1 MHCYQALV
9 CYSAMGHLRTTYPE
23 LIGTPGQ
30 RGSPPRSWWCPVVGM
45 YRLEPN
51 WWVQSG
57 AGECKGS
64 RPALPFHHTTVVL
77 RCSYPA
83 AVHRPSTEVYIYL
96 GGHHWTWGY
105 NHSSGVPGTLMASNI
120 ELEKLDKFDGDMDR
134 SLPTGCLMSIS
145 FAKWWE

>member
-1 MHCYQALV
+1 
-9 CYSAMGHLRTTYPE
+9 MGHLRTTYLE

-30 RGSPPRSWWCPVVGM
+30 HGSPPRSWWCLVVGM

-64 RPALPFHHTTVVL
+64 RPALPIHHTTVVL
-77 RCSYPA
+77 HCSYPA

-105 NHSSGVPGTLMASNI
+105 NHSSVLVNKVGKHSYNLTFSIAF
-120 ELEKLDKFDGDMDR
+120 LD
-134 SLPTGCLMSIS
+134 LPACWGALRVIVSIS
-145 FAKWWE
+145 LALK